1 MFLLLCLVCLLGV
14 VHTMFRVKKAISR
27 KVIQRFAL
35 NLGRFEWHRI
45 WETMALFGGK
55 FSLTMVWNFSLEQLQ
70 DPNKLTE
77 YLQGKCWDNSIDEQF
92 IAVFWILAT
101 LYWTQV
107 NTRQCPQGKGEEIR
121 PSSTTATQIPAE
133 TGEQCMQVAA
143 APILH
148 RSRNLRPIQ
157 LVL

>member
-14 VHTMFRVKKAISR
+14 VYTMFRVKKAISR

-45 WETMALFGGK
+45 WEKMALFGGK

-107 NTRQCPQGKGEEIR
+107 NTRQCP
-121 PSSTTATQIPAE
+121 
-133 TGEQCMQVAA
+133 
-143 APILH
+143 
-148 RSRNLRPIQ
+148 
-157 LVL
+157 